1 MYFLYMSDQKNNMTM
16 IISGVVI
23 VVVVAVI
30 GIVAYNSMNKNTS
43 SSSSSSSSSVDA
55 MMKSSEATVMVGGEA
70 MYPSKN
76 VVENASKAPN
86 LSTVVAAVKAAGL
99 VETLSGPGP
108 FTVFAPTN
116 KAFDKLPAGTVT
128 DLLKPE
134 NKAKLTSILTY
145 HVVSGKILSSD
156 LIDGQTLKTVNGESL
171 KVVKK
176 DGKFTINGAM
186 IETADVLQSNGV
198 AHVID
203 TVLLPSS
210 DQNASMVGGAS
221 MYPSKNIVQN
231 VSNASNLTTVVAA
244 VKAAGLVDALSAA
257 GPLTVFGPDNA
268 AFEKL
273 PAGTVTDLLKPEN
286 KAKLT
291 AILTYHVVSGRL
303 TIADLTDG
311 KVLTTLNGGK
321 LTVKRDGNKIML
333 IGGDSKNVATIIT
346 PDVLQSNGVAHVIDT
361 VLLPA
366 SN

>member
-1 MYFLYMSDQKNNMTM
+1 MSDQKNKLTM

-23 VVVVAVI
+23 VAVI
-30 GIVAYNSMNKNTS
+30 AVITIVAYNSNMNKDS
-43 SSSSSSSSSVDA
+43 SSSSSSSSSSI
-55 MMKSSEATVMVGGEA
+55 MQSSEATVMVGGAA
-70 MYPSKN
+70 MFPSKN
-76 VVENASKAPN
+76 VIENASKAPN
-86 LSTVVAAVKAAGL
+86 LSTVVAAVQAAGL

-116 KAFDKLPAGTVT
+116 TAFEKLPDGTLT

-134 NKAKLTSILTY
+134 NKAKLTGILTY
-145 HVVSGKILSSD
+145 HVVSGKILASD
-156 LIDGQTLKTVNGESL
+156 LIEGQTVKTVNGESL
-171 KVVKK
+171 KVAKK

-203 TVLLPSS
+203 TVLIPLS
-210 DQNASMVGGAS
+210 DQNASVVGGAA
-221 MYPSKNIVQN
+221 MIPSKNIVEN
-231 VSNASNLTTVVAA
+231 ISNASNLTTVVAA
-244 VKAAGLVDALSAA
+244 VKAAGLLDALSAT
-257 GPLTVFGPDNA
+257 GPITVFGPDNA

-273 PAGTVTDLLKPEN
+273 PAGTVANLLKPEN
-286 KAKLT
+286 KAILT
-291 AILTYHVVSGRL
+291 GILTYHVVSGRI

-311 KVLTTLNGGK
+311 KVLTTLNGGG
-321 LTVKRDGNKIML
+321 LNVKRDGNKIML
-333 IGGDSKNVATIIT
+333 IGGDSMNVATIIT